1 MLKKACTD
9 DEVAV
14 HPCILSIQ
22 YESRVVEYNC
32 IKELVKLNRFLVSDI
47 HLHAVGFAEDI

>member
-22 YESRVVEYNC
+22 YESRAVEYNC